1 MPAES
6 LAPKSASDLEW
17 DRITHAVLSRC
28 IGPMR
33 HESELPLAPSFG
45 ATDVALSESREA
57 FELLS
62 AGEPLPL
69 EGIRDVRESLLR
81 LSRQGSLDGAQLND
95 VAHVVA
101 AARTLRRFV
110 GLRRV
115 RTPKLFISC
124 SSDPSLDGLEDELR
138 AAVDTDGTLHD
149 HASPELRRLRVEVA
163 NVRAR
168 ILSRLDEL
176 VQKHADILSDSYHTI
191 REDRYVLPVRTD
203 AHERLPG
210 IVHGTS
216 ASGATVFI
224 EPRALVTLGNRLKVA
239 QAEMEREVTRILVI
253 LSDLVRERLPAL
265 TGAVNAL
272 DQADM
277 RHACATFARDMK
289 CTFPTLVDETRMRL
303 RAARHP
309 ILLLDGVDV
318 VANDIEIRSGH
329 ALVLSGPN
337 AGGKTVALKV
347 LGLSAL
353 MVRAGLALPCD
364 EGSECGF
371 FTPVLTDVGDDQSL
385 TKNLS
390 TFSAH
395 VINLVRIL
403 ENAGPRSLVLLDEL
417 AGGTDPEEGAALAC
431 AVVDALCRRGAA
443 VAVTT
448 HYEPLKALALRD
460 NRLRNASVGFDVQA
474 MRPTFVLMLD
484 VPGASSALAVAT
496 RFGIPA
502 DVIETA
508 RRVLPD
514 QAKSFDALVHKLEE
528 EWRALAITRK
538 SVEDEERRAKDVR
551 EKLAEELVA
560 LQERGKSALSRETER
575 LVSEIKRTR
584 DDVREA
590 RARVK
595 QKRLDAEALETAR
608 KVVDAAAQKLAMGGE
623 FEPKDEPDV
632 PAETHAP
639 FDAELLRAGM
649 RVFVPRLRA
658 EADVMEGPTRGRIRV
673 AAGAMKLWLG
683 LHEVRAATRPAAE
696 PEPKRGRDEPRS
708 PEAAHGTAMPTD
720 GNTLDVRG
728 LRADEALG
736 MLDTF
741 LDRLYGS
748 NVRIGYILHGLG
760 TGALRDAVREKLK
773 AASPYIE
780 SSRPGNLDEG
790 GERYTVVFLR

>member
-1 MPAES
+1 MAAEPVS
-6 LAPKSASDLEW
+6 PKSVSDLEW
-17 DRITHAVLSRC
+17 DRIASTVLARC
-28 IGPMR
+28 IGPMQ
-33 HESELPLAPSFG
+33 HESELPLAPSFA
-45 ATDVALSESREA
+45 ATEVALAESREA
-57 FELLS
+57 FELLV

-69 EGIRDVRESLLR
+69 EGIRDLREPIMR
-81 LSRQGSLDGAQLND
+81 LSRQGALDGPQLND

-115 RTPKLFISC
+115 RTPKLFVSC
-124 SSDPSLDGLEDELR
+124 SSDPSLDTLEDELR

-149 HASPELRRLRVEVA
+149 HASPDLRRLRIEVA

-216 ASGATVFI
+216 SSGATVFI

-239 QAEMEREVTRILVI
+239 QAEMEREVARILVI

-272 DQADM
+272 DQADL

-318 VANDIEIRSGH
+318 VANDIEIKSGN

-337 AGGKTVALKV
+337 AGGKTIALKV

-371 FTPVLTDVGDDQSL
+371 FTPVLTDVGDDQSI

-395 VINLVRIL
+395 VTNLVRIL
-403 ENAGPRSLVLLDEL
+403 EHAGPRSLVLLDEL

-460 NRLRNASVGFDVQA
+460 SRLRNASVGFNVQE
-474 MRPTFVLMLD
+474 MKPTFVLMLD
-484 VPGASSALAVAT
+484 VPGASSALAVAK
-496 RFGIPA
+496 RFGVP
-502 DVIETA
+502 DEVIETA

-514 QAKSFDALVHKLEE
+514 QAKNFDALVHKLEE

-575 LVSEIKRTR
+575 LLSEIKRTR

-595 QKRLDAEALETAR
+595 QKKLDAEALDAAR
-608 KVVDAAAQKLAMGGE
+608 KVVDAAAQKLAVGGE
-623 FEPKDEPDV
+623 FEATPDPEP
-632 PAETHAP
+632 PETTHAP

-649 RVFVPRLRA
+649 KVFVPRLRA
-658 EADVMEGPTRGRIRV
+658 EAEVVEGPTRGRIRV
-673 AAGAMKLWLG
+673 TAGAMKLWLG

-696 PEPKRGRDEPRS
+696 SDAKRPR
-708 PEAAHGTAMPTD
+708 EETRAAAFEVTSASPTD

-728 LRADEALG
+728 LRADEALA

-748 NVRIGYILHGLG
+748 NVRVGYILHGLG
-760 TGALRDAVREKLK
+760 TGALRDAIRERLREP
-773 AASPYIE
+773 SRYIE

-790 GERYTVVFLR
+790 GERYTVVVLR